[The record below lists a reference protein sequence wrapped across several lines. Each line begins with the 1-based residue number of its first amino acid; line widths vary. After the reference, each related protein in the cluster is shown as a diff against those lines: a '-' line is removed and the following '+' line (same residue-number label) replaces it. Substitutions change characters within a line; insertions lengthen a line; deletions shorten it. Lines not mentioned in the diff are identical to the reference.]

1 MLYHNLTRK
10 PLLEQKPLHT
20 GYNRRETF
28 AEPSNCSANTHCK
41 QILQKPLKHLIN
53 IPREHGA
60 AVNFRTLEDI
70 VIVKAGNN
78 NHFFC
83 YLADF
88 LGLLMGGVI
97 MVIKC
102 FLIEG

>member
-1 MLYHNLTRK
+1 MLYNNPTHK
-10 PLLEQKPLHT
+10 PPLEQKPLPAGH
-20 GYNRRETF
+20 NRREAF

-41 QILQKPLKHLIN
+41 QTLQKSSNAPN
-53 IPREHGA
+53 YVPREHGA
-60 AVNFRTLEDI
+60 AVIFRTRKHI

-88 LGLLMGGVI
+88 LGWPKGG
-97 MVIKC
+97 
-102 FLIEG
+102 LAP